1 MLNYE
6 KLSDK
11 TAKKI
16 EADRKNNVLSGA
28 AFCEDGV
35 VRDINKNL

>member
-11 TAKKI
+11 TAEKI
-16 EADRKNNVLSGA
+16 EADRKSNVLSDV
-28 AFCEDGV
+28 AFCKDGV
-35 VRDINKNL
+35 VRDINKDL